1 MRNSTQAEF
10 SKIALKIDLKATWKA
25 TCKSTWISD
34 LVFTPGFPTR
44 ISDLNRID
52 LRIDLKSDLRVDL
65 KNRRA
70 T

>member
-1 MRNSTQAEF
+1 MRNSTQAKI
-10 SKIALKIDLKATWKA
+10 SKIDLKIDLKATWKA

-52 LRIDLKSDLRVDL
+52 LRSDLRVDL
-65 KNRRA
+65 K
-70 T
+70 TT